1 MLSRLLENSHLES
14 EATMGDKRRFWIG
27 FNQVLGIGPVRIQ
40 KLLDAFGDLEA
51 AWNASR
57 DELQSAGLDP
67 KATQALLDTRAR
79 LDLEREIARVDRYGF
94 TILTWQDEE
103 YPPRLRE
110 IHAPPP
116 MLYVWGEV
124 KDEDRWAVAVVGTRR
139 ATAYGKAVAR
149 DVATILAASGV
160 TVVSGLARGIDS
172 IAHRAAIDAGGR
184 TLAVLGSGLDQL
196 YPPEHRKLA
205 ESIAA
210 QGAVLSDYPLGTRPE
225 PKNFPPRNRII
236 SGLSLIVVVIEAGE
250 GSGALITADF
260 AAEQGRDVFAVPG
273 DIHRSASRG
282 TNRLIRLGAHPL
294 LSPDDVV
301 EALNLDLVARQ
312 ELIPAKMPEDETER
326 RILEALS
333 SEPLHVDEL
342 QQRCG
347 LPVSQITASLALL
360 ELKGRARQVGGMHYI
375 LAREPSATYRVE

>member
-1 MLSRLLENSHLES
+1 MLSRLLACMNVMLE
-14 EATMGDKRRFWIG
+14 ADMGDKRRFWIG
-27 FNQVLGIGPVRIQ
+27 FNRVLGIGPVRIK
-40 KLLDAFGDLEA
+40 KLFDAFGDLEL

-57 DELQSAGLDP
+57 KDLRAAGLGP
-67 KATQALLDTRAR
+67 KTIQTLMAARAQ
-79 LDLEREIARVDRYGF
+79 LDLEREIARVDKYGF
-94 TILTWQDEE
+94 HIMTWEDEN
-103 YPPRLRE
+103 YPVRLRE

-124 KDEDRWAVAVVGTRR
+124 REEDRWAVAVVGTRR
-139 ATAYGKAVAR
+139 ATAYGKSIAR

-172 IAHRAAIDAGGR
+172 IAHRAALDAGGR

-196 YPPEHRKLA
+196 YPPEHRQLA
-205 ESIAA
+205 QSIAA

-260 AAEQGRDVFAVPG
+260 AIEQGRDVFAVPG
-273 DIHRSASRG
+273 DIHRPASRG

-294 LSPDDVV
+294 LSPEDVM

-312 ELIPAKMPEDETER
+312 ELVPAKMPEDETER
-326 RILEALS
+326 RVLEALS

-342 QQRCG
+342 QRRCG
-347 LPVSQITASLALL
+347 LPVSQITASLAML
-360 ELKGRARQVGGMHYI
+360 ELKGRARQVGGMHYV

>member
-1 MLSRLLENSHLES
+1 
-14 EATMGDKRRFWIG
+14 MGDKRRFWIG
-27 FNQVLGIGPVRIQ
+27 FNRVLGIGPARVQ

-57 DELQSAGLDP
+57 EELRAAGLGP
-67 KATQALLDTRAR
+67 KTIEALLDTRYR
-79 LDLEREIARVDRYGF
+79 LDLDQEIAQVDRYGF
-94 TILTWQDEE
+94 KIMTWEDED

-124 KDEDRWAVAVVGTRR
+124 RDEDRYAVAVVGTRR
-139 ATAYGKAVAR
+139 ATAYGKAIAR

-172 IAHRAAIDAGGR
+172 IAHRAALDAGGR

-196 YPPEHRKLA
+196 YPPEHRSLA

-210 QGAVLSDYPLGTRPE
+210 QGAVFSDYPLGTRPE

-260 AAEQGRDVFAVPG
+260 AVEQGRDVFAVPG
-273 DIHRSASRG
+273 DIHRPASRG

-294 LSPDDVV
+294 LSPDDVM
-301 EALNLDLVARQ
+301 EALNLDLIARQ
-312 ELIPAKMPEDETER
+312 ELVPTRIPEDETER

-333 SEPLHVDEL
+333 NEPLHVDEI
-342 QQRCG
+342 QRRCG

-360 ELKGRARQVGGMHYI
+360 ELKGHASQVGGMHYI